1 MIFTLVAM
9 IIAWSLTDWIIY
21 GSQWMQRMV
30 YATMDSAMWTP
41 PKEGEAVTH
50 AQRRTMI
57 ASMLITIYSAFL
69 FTVFG
74 EWMGLAAL
82 SSKSALMV
90 ALLIW
95 GAFVV
100 PFVLLD
106 RLYFRMG
113 TRYALLQLVSWGFK
127 IGIATLIF
135 SLRT

>member
-1 MIFTLVAM
+1 
-9 IIAWSLTDWIIY
+9 
-21 GSQWMQRMV
+21 
-30 YATMDSAMWTP
+30 MWTP
-41 PKEGEAVTH
+41 PKEGETVGR

-57 ASMLITIYSAFL
+57 ASTIITAYSAVL
-69 FTVFG
+69 FTIFG

-82 SSKSALMV
+82 SPKSALMV

-113 TRYALLQLVSWGFK
+113 TRYALLQLVSWMFK
-127 IGIATLIF
+127 ISSAALIF